1 MAFRELQGHQET
13 FDRRL
18 APRRVRTTLRTSSR
32 QGSPHNASARRVCG
46 SSSGSGGGRG
56 GVLKASGASGGV
68 RQQSGTARGQN
79 NFEVLFSSGVP
90 LTIPVRW
97 GLVVVVGDEL
107 RRLQGSQKDPNT

>member
-32 QGSPHNASARRVCG
+32 QGSPHNTSVRRVCG
-46 SSSGSGGGRG
+46 SGGGGG

-68 RQQSGTARGQN
+68 RQPSGTARGQN

-107 RRLQGSQKDPNT
+107 RRLQGPQKDPNT